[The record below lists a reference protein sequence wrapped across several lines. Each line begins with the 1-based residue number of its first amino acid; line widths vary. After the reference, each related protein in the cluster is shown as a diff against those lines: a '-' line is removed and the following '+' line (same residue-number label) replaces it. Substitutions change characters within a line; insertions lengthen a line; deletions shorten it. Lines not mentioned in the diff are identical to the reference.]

1 MSAET
6 GKFVISLDFEIMWGV
21 RDVVTIESYGEHLR
35 GVHTAIPKML
45 ETFRSNNVKA
55 TFATVGFLFFDNKEE
70 LLASLPERKPQYSN
84 PKFSPYISEVYEAG
98 ESSLTDPYHYAPH
111 LVKKIQSYPE
121 MEIGTHTFSHYYCLE
136 NGQTVDDFREDLKA
150 AISTAAKYN
159 ISIRSIVFPRNQ
171 FNNDYLEVC
180 RQEGL
185 TAVRGN
191 EQSWLYEARTGE
203 NESILRR
210 ALRLADA
217 YINISG
223 HHCHSDEYMA
233 KDFPYNIPSSRF
245 LRQYKQKLRWLEWL
259 RLRRI
264 KKAMTHAAKN
274 NLTYHIWW
282 HPHNFGINQDQNL
295 AFLGKILAHYNKL
308 NQQYRFTCYTMAE
321 LAAYLQQQYGK

>member
-45 ETFRSNNVKA
+45 ETFRSYNVKA

-70 LLASLPERKPQYSN
+70 LLAALPERKPQYSN

-136 NGQTVDDFREDLKA
+136 EGQTVDDFREDLKA
-150 AISTAAKYN
+150 AIRTAAKYN

-223 HHCHSDEYMA
+223 HHCHSDAYMA

-245 LRQYKQKLRWLEWL
+245 IRQYKQRLRWLEWL

-308 NQQYRFTCYTMAE
+308 HQQYRFTCYTMAE